1 MTTGTSIQRIY
12 IGGIDPQRLTIDD
25 VSSRL
30 RRLVDVVSI
39 ETPASKPSDDCFVNT
54 GPSFFYLNARC
65 PPAEEDAAEND
76 TAESAA
82 TPAKAS
88 PLQVLSKAYNNVK
101 WKGCTLRVEEAR
113 PHFLDRLRLEREE
126 RERKERQ
133 EMEEGQQSEDAK
145 ASDNE
150 NQSATEEAAPSVANL
165 PRNLR
170 IRRRHGEEAFKV
182 DTKPIDVGSTA
193 VDDTNAHGGNK
204 WKSRAESNHRNAR
217 RSASETQWENFGT
230 ALDKLRRKRAKH
242 ADQYAEQKRRLKRQ
256 AKGRGPKG
264 GIDDDSIED
273 VGSLNAKVFL
283 NRAVHVRFDEDAEN
297 DAAFKADDISSSK
310 RKDENNS
317 NNARYEVMVEESSI
331 GDESSTTSS
340 DSDSSDDGRN
350 LDDAEAKNDYTWSDD
365 DGDDESSADEAN
377 KGLADKT
384 NIDEEDASS
393 DDLDDGSVVSNDGPS
408 TKALVDTKKEE
419 QTKAVPTAGGY
430 AWSDDDSS
438 DDDSSDDED
447 THQPIRGPRDMG
459 RSFSSLKPVDYDKP
473 DGCKECSGPTDYDEF
488 SSAVDFTG
496 GDVFNDSQDG
506 EEEDAPITNNNGGE
520 DYQLDN
526 DVSAN
531 LNVLGQLFPDMARI
545 KANQPS
551 APDEDGEA
559 NTQADGFTPQ
569 VSRPGWGVTGLM
581 QRYDPNDSKSAKFE
595 VEVSDTKRESEVKEA
610 AGDEISDSGS
620 DAEEEEAAD
629 GSNDLSAN
637 ASTSSEDTDDTDVES
652 EGDNENVKEDT
663 KKESGA
669 DDQMEID
676 KEVGAEDRDVDDK
689 KEVYEQDKL
698 EGIFQEARTGGV
710 SGGFQMSQLFGD
722 LGSAQQPEPESN
734 TKESAS
740 GFSFGFNVGGGDNG
754 KADDPPAAMAIGGKS
769 ASGFSFSFSM
779 PAGTDEQGSDAKD
792 VVQPGH
798 GQIDGS
804 MGSLRAPPSKE
815 PEVKLKRRRG
825 LLLPEDVL
833 DELEQSFFHMNEGK
847 QILEDYESMKA
858 DPESQS
864 AWQEERKTLTLDW
877 KRKQKFALSQK
888 QKRRKS

>member
-1 MTTGTSIQRIY
+1 MTTGVQRIY

-39 ETPASKPSDDCFVNT
+39 EAPASKPSDDCFVNT

-65 PPAEEDAAEND
+65 PPAEEDD
-76 TAESAA
+76 TAESSAA

-145 ASDNE
+145 ASDDENE
-150 NQSATEEAAPSVANL
+150 TAAEEAAPSVVNL

-170 IRRRHGEEAFKV
+170 IRRRHGEEAFSV
-182 DTKPIDVGSTA
+182 DTKPIDCGGSTV
-193 VDDTNAHGGNK
+193 VDDTNGHGGNK
-204 WKSRAESNHRNAR
+204 WKSRAESNHRNAK

-264 GIDDDSIED
+264 GIDADAIED
-273 VGSLNAKVFL
+273 VGSLNGKVFL
-283 NRAVHVRFDEDAEN
+283 NRAIHVRFDEDAEN
-297 DAAFKADDISSSK
+297 DGAFKAYDISSSK

-317 NNARYEVMVEESSI
+317 NNASHEVMVEESNEVVVEESSI
-331 GDESSTTSS
+331 GDESSTASS
-340 DSDSSDDGRN
+340 DFDSSDDGRN
-350 LDDAEAKNDYTWSDD
+350 VDDTESKKDYAWSDD
-365 DGDDESSADEAN
+365 DADDESSVDEAN
-377 KGLADKT
+377 EGHANKTDNDK
-384 NIDEEDASS
+384 EDASY
-393 DDLDDGSVVSNDGPS
+393 DDSDDGSVVSNDGQS
-408 TKALVDTKKEE
+408 TKAPVDIEKEE
-419 QTKAVPTAGGY
+419 QAKAVPTTGGY

-438 DDDSSDDED
+438 DDDTSDDEALQ
-447 THQPIRGPRDMG
+447 QPIRGPRDMG

-473 DGCKECSGPTDYDEF
+473 DGCKECSRPTDYDEF

-496 GDVFNDSQDG
+496 GDVFNDSQSG
-506 EEEDAPITNNNGGE
+506 EEEDAPIKSNNGGE

-551 APDEDGEA
+551 APNEDGEA

-595 VEVSDTKRESEVKEA
+595 VEVSETKRESEVKEA
-610 AGDEISDSGS
+610 IGDEKSDLGS
-620 DAEEEEAAD
+620 DVGEEE
-629 GSNDLSAN
+629 
-637 ASTSSEDTDDTDVES
+637 EDTDDES
-652 EGDNENVKEDT
+652 EDDNESIKEGT
-663 KKESGA
+663 KKESVA
-669 DDQMEID
+669 DDQTEVD
-676 KEVGAEDRDVDDK
+676 KEMGAEVRDVDDK

-698 EGIFQEARTGGV
+698 EGIFQEARTGGA
-710 SGGFQMSQLFGD
+710 SGGFQMSRLFGD
-722 LGSAQQPEPESN
+722 LGSAQQPKPESHK
-734 TKESAS
+734 KELAS

-754 KADDPPAAMAIGGKS
+754 KADDPSAQMAIGGKS
-769 ASGFSFSFSM
+769 ASGFSFSFNM

-792 VVQPGH
+792 VVKPSHDQV
-798 GQIDGS
+798 DGS
-804 MGSLRAPPSKE
+804 TESLRATPSKE
-815 PEVKLKRRRG
+815 PEVTLKRRRG

-847 QILEDYESMKA
+847 EILEDYESMKA

-877 KRKQKFALSQK
+877 KRKQKFALSRK

>member
-1 MTTGTSIQRIY
+1 MRPSVLRSATAQGREIFLPHLTTTTMTSGIQRIY

-65 PPAEEDAAEND
+65 PPAEEDD

-82 TPAKAS
+82 TSAKAS
-88 PLQVLSKAYNNVK
+88 PLQVLSKVYNNVK
-101 WKGCTLRVEEAR
+101 WKGCTLRVEEAK

-133 EMEEGQQSEDAK
+133 EMEEDQQSEDAK
-145 ASDNE
+145 ASVDE
-150 NQSATEEAAPSVANL
+150 NDLAAEEAAPSVANL

-193 VDDTNAHGGNK
+193 VDDTDAPGGNK

-230 ALDKLRRKRAKH
+230 ALEKLRRKRAKH

-264 GIDDDSIED
+264 GIDADSIED

-317 NNARYEVMVEESSI
+317 NNARHEVMVEESSI

-393 DDLDDGSVVSNDGPS
+393 DDSDDGSVVPNDGPS

-419 QTKAVPTAGGY
+419 LSKAVPTAGGY

-438 DDDSSDDED
+438 DDDSSDDEGP
-447 THQPIRGPRDMG
+447 HQPIRGPRDIG

-473 DGCKECSGPTDYDEF
+473 DGCKECSRPTDYDEF
-488 SSAVDFTG
+488 SSAVNFTG
-496 GDVFNDSQDG
+496 GRWKL
-506 EEEDAPITNNNGGE
+506 PGGE
-520 DYQLDN
+520 KK
-526 DVSAN
+526 V
-531 LNVLGQLFPDMARI
+531 VL
-545 KANQPS
+545 
-551 APDEDGEA
+551 
-559 NTQADGFTPQ
+559 
-569 VSRPGWGVTGLM
+569 
-581 QRYDPNDSKSAKFE
+581 
-595 VEVSDTKRESEVKEA
+595 
-610 AGDEISDSGS
+610 
-620 DAEEEEAAD
+620 
-629 GSNDLSAN
+629 
-637 ASTSSEDTDDTDVES
+637 
-652 EGDNENVKEDT
+652 
-663 KKESGA
+663 
-669 DDQMEID
+669 
-676 KEVGAEDRDVDDK
+676 
-689 KEVYEQDKL
+689 
-698 EGIFQEARTGGV
+698 
-710 SGGFQMSQLFGD
+710 SQL
-722 LGSAQQPEPESN
+722 LGACGI
-734 TKESAS
+734 S
-740 GFSFGFNVGGGDNG
+740 G
-754 KADDPPAAMAIGGKS
+754 
-769 ASGFSFSFSM
+769 
-779 PAGTDEQGSDAKD
+779 
-792 VVQPGH
+792 
-798 GQIDGS
+798 
-804 MGSLRAPPSKE
+804 
-815 PEVKLKRRRG
+815 
-825 LLLPEDVL
+825 
-833 DELEQSFFHMNEGK
+833 
-847 QILEDYESMKA
+847 
-858 DPESQS
+858 
-864 AWQEERKTLTLDW
+864 
-877 KRKQKFALSQK
+877 
-888 QKRRKS
+888 